1 MAQFYKSICVI
12 FLIFFV
18 SMTHAQDDPGF
29 SGRAGLGFLAT
40 SGNSDTQSLNGNL
53 DMWLNFDSWR
63 HAVNAQ
69 AIKSKTSGTTT
80 SEAIGWSWQS
90 DYTINETDYIFGI
103 TAIDKDEFSTYDQQ
117 TRIAFGY
124 GRRVIDLERHV
135 LNAEVG
141 FGSRQADL
149 RNKTS
154 QDGAILRWSGD
165 YRWIISDVSE
175 FNQTLSIEGGA
186 DNVFLESS
194 SALSTNVRENLALVT
209 SFAIK
214 SNSDVLPGSKKTDTF
229 TAISLE
235 YTF

>member
-1 MAQFYKSICVI
+1 
-12 FLIFFV
+12 
-18 SMTHAQDDPGF
+18 MTHAQDDPGF

-117 TRIAFGY
+117 TRIALGY
-124 GRRVIDLERHV
+124 GRRVIDRERHV

-141 FGSRQADL
+141 FGSRKADL

-154 QDGAILRWSGD
+154 QD
-165 YRWIISDVSE
+165 
-175 FNQTLSIEGGA
+175 LSLIH
-186 DNVFLESS
+186 
-194 SALSTNVRENLALVT
+194 
-209 SFAIK
+209 I
-214 SNSDVLPGSKKTDTF
+214 
-229 TAISLE
+229 
-235 YTF
+235 

>member
-1 MAQFYKSICVI
+1 
-12 FLIFFV
+12 
-18 SMTHAQDDPGF
+18 
-29 SGRAGLGFLAT
+29 
-40 SGNSDTQSLNGNL
+40 
-53 DMWLNFDSWR
+53 LNFDSWR

-175 FNQTLSIEGGA
+175 FNQTLSVEGGA